1 MKDNLYKKLEED
13 YYEKNKE
20 EIKKILPDIK
30 KKNLLKEDLRTL
42 GIKFGNIHIYSNEL
56 ATKYKKDFAGKKT
69 FSGRSIKF
77 ILNTLKN
84 KIDNVEEGIISV
96 IQDIYCYP
104 YKKSQSEL
112 KEKLVD
118 IFMEK
123 PNNELMQFLRNDE
136 VDVEEKYKQINQ
148 YLKNI
153 ENNPNFSFDM
163 SQFLVTSFSYIYKDI
178 PKFIEKIE
186 ECMSSLDIENINY
199 TYISILRRLLQ
210 NYLDRKGNDE
220 EIKKG
225 LKKKKINDL
234 DLSKEDESLRVPQN
248 LLFIYQGLLNKKLIE
263 KISYI
268 DYSKYYNIINN
279 KENEDN
285 EEIDNDILIKLD
297 NIQNQYIKRKN
308 LNGENP
314 FLELC
319 LNESNIVGSL
329 TSLTLA
335 YPELN
340 DYSKEE
346 LEDILKNLTEFNR
359 QLFIIFIKL
368 FNNSEYNE
376 MREEIILCEELN
388 KLINTQDF
396 IQIIEDNYS
405 KENLLKNT
413 NFEEDEIILREF
425 KRIEKQLKNLS
436 EITFE

>member
-42 GIKFGNIHIYSNEL
+42 GIKFGNIHIYSNKL
-56 ATKYKKDFAGKKT
+56 ATKNKKDFAGKKT

-153 ENNPNFSFDM
+153 ENNPNLSFDM

-225 LKKKKINDL
+225 LKK
-234 DLSKEDESLRVPQN
+234 
-248 LLFIYQGLLNKKLIE
+248 NK
-263 KISYI
+263 
-268 DYSKYYNIINN
+268 
-279 KENEDN
+279 
-285 EEIDNDILIKLD
+285 
-297 NIQNQYIKRKN
+297 
-308 LNGENP
+308 
-314 FLELC
+314 
-319 LNESNIVGSL
+319 
-329 TSLTLA
+329 
-335 YPELN
+335 
-340 DYSKEE
+340 
-346 LEDILKNLTEFNR
+346 
-359 QLFIIFIKL
+359 
-368 FNNSEYNE
+368 
-376 MREEIILCEELN
+376 
-388 KLINTQDF
+388 
-396 IQIIEDNYS
+396 
-405 KENLLKNT
+405 
-413 NFEEDEIILREF
+413 
-425 KRIEKQLKNLS
+425 
-436 EITFE
+436 